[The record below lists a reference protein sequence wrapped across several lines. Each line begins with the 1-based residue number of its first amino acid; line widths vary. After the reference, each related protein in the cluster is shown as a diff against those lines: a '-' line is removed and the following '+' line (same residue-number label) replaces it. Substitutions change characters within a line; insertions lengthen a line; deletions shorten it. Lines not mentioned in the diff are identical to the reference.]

1 MRLQG
6 SPEAGCRIEVKP
18 KVPKLGDF
26 LKPVVFKRVR
36 QAFRVGFSEAGGGFC
51 EAGVREFVKQAG
63 GSGEVFW

>member
-36 QAFRVGFSEAGGGFC
+36 QAFRVGFSEAGGD
-51 EAGVREFVKQAG
+51 FVKPG
-63 GSGEVFW
+63 